1 MPKYIAH
8 TRLGLAPM
16 MVVKSL
22 PQRSQL
28 GTALFSSDVANLN
41 EFSDGDVMDGLSL
54 RMPPQVSSLDT
65 SNSPPSKNSINVLC
79 DLPACRVTFNPS
91 SIQQHLVQHHT
102 NLERKDGK
110 ITCPIDGHR
119 VTEANYGRHILN
131 VHFKH
136 LKGWCDI
143 CKKDLSRK
151 DNLKRHMKT
160 HMGQD

>member
-1 MPKYIAH
+1 MDTQTTQHNAVSSIHSASH
-8 TRLGLAPM
+8 TAGLGPHDGGE
-16 MVVKSL
+16 KSTSTQ
-22 PQRSQL
+22 P
-28 GTALFSSDVANLN
+28 A
-41 EFSDGDVMDGLSL
+41 SDGDVMDGLSL